1 MHHWSTFVLYVPS
14 AFKIEI
20 RLLDLISTLK
30 HKEVGCVTP
39 PTTAKKK
46 LLHQQ
51 PVAAISTSSTWVQSL
66 P

>member
-39 PTTAKKK
+39 PTTARKKAT
-46 LLHQQ
+46 
-51 PVAAISTSSTWVQSL
+51 PSAASCRNFH
-66 P
+66 